1 MRFKVQNQ
9 KDIHL
14 SQDKATDV
22 SINTPNLKTK
32 KDHSHLPV

>member
-9 KDIHL
+9 KDIHCL
-14 SQDKATDV
+14 GQQTDV

-32 KDHSHLPV
+32 RDHSHLPV